1 MSKEVAPLLYI
12 NLCAET
18 VYVIEQRLRAQNI
31 SSDKTVSILNDMI
44 GYLFLASRVREMFEP
59 QGTPTLSAAKSLMQS
74 LVNCSVMKV
83 TGDSMSKLCDLA
95 IMAFKFQIMCS
106 SRVDQL
112 LEITRQHLN
121 TIGAILKQHGD
132 TRLGSRVTE
141 VLSLFDNTYSG
152 RTPGELHR
160 MRQCLLQVLQEQR
173 IKVSVL
179 LDLGLQIKESA
190 AFTLPSPWAS
200 HVGRVT
206 IYDEAD
212 KNGRQE
218 QLQGLDASELAGGR
232 FLDYSV
238 PLGSNLFASPKAPD
252 SKAPDRLV
260 LPGNHVDV
268 HLLAPV
274 RPPDIDGAHFG
285 VVLVD

>member
-179 LDLGLQIKESA
+179 LDVSSELYDCRA
-190 AFTLPSPWAS
+190 AVHGALVLLF
-200 HVGRVT
+200 V
-206 IYDEAD
+206 
-212 KNGRQE
+212 
-218 QLQGLDASELAGGR
+218 QGLYYDVPCRGQARPACS
-232 FLDYSV
+232 FL
-238 PLGSNLFASPKAPD
+238 PRLWSPA
-252 SKAPDRLV
+252 LE
-260 LPGNHVDV
+260 
-268 HLLAPV
+268 
-274 RPPDIDGAHFG
+274 PPTNNQLTIN
-285 VVLVD
+285 